1 MIDQLIVLTLL
12 RQDIEAGNINR
23 AYGVLAEL
31 TADTDRAIQHR
42 RSLAFMFE
50 GYDRDKREIYS
61 IPEVREFFNN
71 LANAWPYWAWYMEP
85 EPTMPFISL
94 LMSLLTPGKTV
105 VDGKRLGWST
115 MPSNLALTLEDL
127 LTSVDELGSKLNLPS
142 PLVSETKDR
151 FAAAV
156 RKSFSIVDGDWN

>member
-1 MIDQLIVLTLL
+1 MIDQLIVLSLL

-31 TADTDRAIQHR
+31 SANAEHAIHHR
-42 RSLAFMFE
+42 GSLVFMFQ

-71 LANAWPYWAWYMEP
+71 LANAWPYWAWFMEP
-85 EPTMPFISL
+85 EPNMPFVSL

-115 MPSNLALTLEDL
+115 KPGNVALTLEDL
-127 LTSVDELGSKLNLPS
+127 LTSVDELAGRLNLPAS
-142 PLVSETKDR
+142 LVNESKHR
-151 FAAAV
+151 FATTV
-156 RKSFSIVDGDWN
+156 RESFSIVDGV

>member
-1 MIDQLIVLTLL
+1 MTDQLIVLSLL

-31 TADTDRAIQHR
+31 TANADRAIQHR
-42 RSLAFMFE
+42 GSLAFMFQ
-50 GYDRDKREIYS
+50 GYDCDSREIYS
-61 IPEVREFFNN
+61 IPEVRDFFNN
-71 LANAWPYWAWYMEP
+71 LANAWPYWAWFMEP
-85 EPTMPFISL
+85 EPEMPFLSL

-115 MPSNLALTLEDL
+115 KPGNIALTLEDL
-127 LTSVDELGSKLNLPS
+127 LTSVDELGSKLNLPF
-142 PLVSETKDR
+142 PLVSDTKHR

-156 RKSFSIVDGDWN
+156 RASLSMVDGE

>member
-1 MIDQLIVLTLL
+1 MIDQLIVLSLL
-12 RQDIEAGNINR
+12 RQDVEAGNINR

-31 TADTDRAIQHR
+31 TANTDRAIQHR
-42 RSLAFMFE
+42 GSLAFMFQ
-50 GYDRDKREIYS
+50 GYDRDTREIYS

-85 EPTMPFISL
+85 EPGMPFISL

-105 VDGKRLGWST
+105 VDGKQLGWST
-115 MPSNLALTLEDL
+115 NPSNIALTLDDL
-127 LTSVDELGSKLNLPS
+127 LTSVDELADKLNLPS
-142 PLVSETKDR
+142 PLVNETKQR

-156 RKSFSIVDGDWN
+156 RESFSMVDGETR

>member
-12 RQDIEAGNINR
+12 RQDIEAGNITR
-23 AYGVLAEL
+23 AYGVLDEL
-31 TADTDRAIQHR
+31 TTNTDRAILHR
-42 RSLAFMFE
+42 GSLAFMFQ
-50 GYDRDKREIYS
+50 GYDRDPREIYS

-71 LANAWPYWAWYMEP
+71 LANAWPYWAWFMEP
-85 EPTMPFISL
+85 EPGMPFISL

-127 LTSVDELGSKLNLPS
+127 LTSVDELGSKLKLPS
-142 PLVSETKDR
+142 PLVAETKHR
-151 FAAAV
+151 FGAAV
-156 RKSFSIVDGDWN
+156 RESFSMVDGEWK